1 MAMSLK
7 KIGAMAIGGAM
18 VASALASGVMAAATT
33 SGDVAGFMKNA
44 VEDGQPNVDI
54 VVGSNAAAMDVVS
67 AADVAAKIGS
77 MCYKTGAVTDGSAD
91 LNVHVSSDA
100 SKVEFNTSKDGNMTY
115 AVTPDDGDY
124 PLSSGVSYGSKT
136 YYTSNDV
143 TKTLSTL
150 MKIDDVDLKNIYSVN
165 DDDGIELGFFAMKNE
180 SNEIGVDLV
189 GYASIV
195 TDDSELKTND
205 TYLAPG
211 VLIPFLGQQYM
222 FVKADADNDDL
233 IIGKLAYNGVLGEGE
248 SQDLGNGYTAKVKTV
263 LESTTAGAAPKVD
276 VQILKDGKVVAE
288 KFDYA
293 NATKPLV
300 LVSGPVGIIV
310 TNAYKNVAAT
320 TGYADLY
327 LVNDIKKLHL
337 GDKYEGDYKIYAVV
351 QDPNTDQ
358 IKIEKSTD
366 ITDSGVPIKGEGKV
380 DNQLICGI
388 ALVDDTDPTN
398 DDNQLSSKGDEFSA
412 IDNYFK
418 LKIDKVVD
426 SASGT
431 YKIYVYSDVSKDV
444 TLNVGQKATVLNA
457 DITLND
463 LKANAQQ
470 AVPVT
475 APIAKLDTEVSLDNA
490 DKNLILI
497 GGPVVNKLTKEL
509 QDAGKVS
516 IDNSSPATLAVVENA
531 ANGHDVLVVA
541 GGDREKTREAALD
554 LIKNY

>member
-18 VASALASGVMAAATT
+18 VASALASGAMAAATT
-33 SGDVAGFMKNA
+33 SGDVAGFMKN
-44 VEDGQPNVDI
+44 VVKDGQPNVDI

-100 SKVEFNTSKDGNMTY
+100 SKVEFNTSSTGNMTY

-124 PLSSGVSYGSKT
+124 PLTSGVNYSGKT
-136 YYTSNDV
+136 YYASNDI

-195 TDDSELKTND
+195 TADSSLNTNN

-222 FVKADADNDDL
+222 FVKADADNEDL
-233 IIGKLAYNGVLGEGE
+233 IIGKLAYDGVLGEGE
-248 SQDLGNGYTAKVKTV
+248 TQDLGNGYTAKVKTV
-263 LESTTAGAAPKVD
+263 LESTTSGAAPKVD
-276 VQILKDGKVVAE
+276 VQILKDGTVVAE

-327 LVNDIKKLHL
+327 LVKDVKKLHL

-351 QDPNTDQ
+351 QDPTNNQ
-358 IKIEKSTD
+358 IKIEKTTD
-366 ITDSGVPIKGEGKV
+366 ITDSGVSIKGEGKV
-380 DNQLICGI
+380 NNKVICGI
-388 ALVDDTDPTN
+388 ALVDDTDPTK
-398 DDNQLSSKGDEFSA
+398 DDNILSSKGDEFSA

-418 LKIDKVVD
+418 LKVDKVVD
-426 SASGT
+426 STTGT
-431 YKIYVYSDVSKDV
+431 YKIYAYSDVSKEA
-444 TLNVGQKATVLNA
+444 TLNIGQKESVLNA
-457 DITLND
+457 DITLKG
-463 LKANAQQ
+463 LKADAQQ

-475 APIAKLDTEVSLDNA
+475 APIAKLDTEVSLDSG
-490 DKNLILI
+490 KNLILI

-516 IDNSSPATLAVVENA
+516 IDNTSPATLAVV
-531 ANGHDVLVVA
+531 DDKVLVVA
-541 GGDREKTREAALD
+541 GGDRDKTREAALD